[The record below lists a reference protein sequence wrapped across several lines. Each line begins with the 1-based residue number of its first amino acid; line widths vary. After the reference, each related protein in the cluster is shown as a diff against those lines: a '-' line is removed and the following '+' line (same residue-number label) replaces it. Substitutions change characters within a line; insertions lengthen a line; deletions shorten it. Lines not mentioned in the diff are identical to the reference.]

1 MCYHESTFGRC
12 TVLIQNQQAYTRE
25 LIHII
30 MSARARAASRPKYT
44 SERER
49 QVSLYLAKLISLG
62 PRRGKKLHAPS
73 SSGRP
78 NFCGPSNGIERERA
92 EFSADFCAPE
102 PTQKVCH
109 PYNYGLVCAAAE
121 NPARLPISLNQWTSP
136 SSSFGGRKFLKFS
149 KRRVQQV
156 GIFT

>member
-1 MCYHESTFGRC
+1 
-12 TVLIQNQQAYTRE
+12 
-25 LIHII
+25 
-30 MSARARAASRPKYT
+30 MSLPPSDARFYSKPTSLHARADPYYNECKSEGGFETKIYT
-44 SERER
+44 SERRER
-49 QVSLYLAKLISLG
+49 QVSLYLAKLISG
-62 PRRGKKLHAPS
+62 RPATGQKVARAPS

-102 PTQKVCH
+102 LTQKVCH

-121 NPARLPISLNQWTSP
+121 NPISLNQWTSP
-136 SSSFGGRKFLKFS
+136 SSSFRGRKFLKFS